1 MPKTTS
7 NPVPRPEMLARL
19 SDAAEK
25 LLADST
31 YAEIRIDDLIEETGL
46 GKTTFYAHFDGKA
59 ALLNLL
65 AERVI
70 SDLTGFEGSWW
81 TLPPGSSW
89 EQIREALRRMVA
101 EYRSHGRVV
110 RAVTDAAIYDAEIR
124 AKFQEL
130 VSGVVSDTA
139 RHLREGQRT
148 GVVPADLDAEH
159 TAFALT
165 WMLERGFSL
174 LLYPADEAELERS
187 LEAAAE
193 IIWHTSRGGSG

>member
-1 MPKTTS
+1 MAKTS
-7 NPVPRPEMLARL
+7 NTTPRPDLLARL
-19 SDAAEK
+19 SDGVEK

-31 YAEIRIDDLIEETGL
+31 YAEIRIDDLVKETGL
-46 GKTTFYAHFDGKA
+46 GKSTFYAHFDGKA

-81 TLPPGSSW
+81 TLPPDASKA
-89 EQIREALRRMVA
+89 QIREALRRMVE

-124 AKFQEL
+124 AKFKEL
-130 VSGVVSDTA
+130 MSGVVSDTTE
-139 RHLREGQRT
+139 HLRRGQRA
-148 GVVPADLDAEH
+148 GVVPDGLDAEH

-174 LLYPADEAELERS
+174 LLYPADKAELERR
-187 LEAAAE
+187 LEAATE
-193 IIWHTSRGGSG
+193 VIWRTSRGGSG

>member
-7 NPVPRPEMLARL
+7 NPIPRPDLLARL
-19 SDAAEK
+19 SDGVEK

-31 YAEIRIDDLIEETGL
+31 YEEIRIDDLVKETGL
-46 GKTTFYAHFDGKA
+46 GKSTFYAHFDGKA

-70 SDLTGFEGSWW
+70 SELTGFEGSWW
-81 TLPPGSSW
+81 TLTPDASR
-89 EQIREALRRMVA
+89 EEIRESLRRMVE

-124 AKFQEL
+124 ARFQQL
-130 VSGVVSDTA
+130 MSGVVSDTIA
-139 RHLREGQRT
+139 NLRRGQDA
-148 GVVPADLDAEH
+148 GVVPDDLDAEH

-174 LLYPADEAELERS
+174 LLYPAEEAELDRR

-193 IIWHTSRGGSG
+193 VIWRTSRGGAG